1 MDTQLTVMIST
12 DLQARAD
19 ALARRL
25 GLTRSALYAEAV
37 ADFLDLHGD
46 PPGGADD
53 GLPDG
58 EPEAIF

>member
-1 MDTQLTVMIST
+1 MDTQLMLVISS

-25 GLTRSALYAEAV
+25 GLTRSALFAEAL

-46 PPGGADD
+46 PPGSGEDE
-53 GLPDG
+53 LPEG
-58 EPEAIF
+58 EPDAIF